1 VTKRTGGEIVRDR
14 LLAEEVPFLVGIP
27 GHGIVAML
35 DAFRT
40 SQDRIKILQVR
51 HEQSAVHLADGYYRV
66 SGKPLAVFTSIGPG
80 ALNTAVGLGASYVD
94 STAVLVLSGETHT
107 YMEGRGVLQE
117 VERKRPADV
126 PSVLEPLV
134 KAGYRPRSQQQLHDD
149 LGSAFREMTT
159 GRPGPTFV
167 SLPMDVQAESNDVP
181 DPEPTS
187 ADAREALSADALTNV
202 ESAVQLLIDAKH
214 PVIAAGGG
222 VTLANAQQ
230 ALLELAERT
239 GAAVV
244 TTLQGKGCFPEDH
257 PLYGW
262 HLGTKGTSIGNA
274 LTTSADVIL
283 AVGTR
288 FTDQV
293 ASSYRAGT
301 TFGFG
306 AAGNTKLIQ
315 IDIDPRELGKNY
327 SVDVGIQ
334 GDAAGALDAITAGLS
349 VRGHS
354 VDYESSEYFARI
366 QELRENRI
374 QELREKWMD
383 ETAELRESE
392 AVPSTVPRFY
402 KELREVLSRDA
413 IVVTSSGH
421 AQACVLEFPFYEP
434 RTNLT
439 SGGFSTMGWAYPAA
453 LGAKLAAPEKQVV
466 AVIGDGD
473 FMMTMQEMAT
483 AREYGI
489 NVVVVLLN
497 NYGWYSIRD
506 LQMAEFGEDR
516 AIGIDWD
523 EDKSPDFVA
532 VAKGFGLQA
541 ESVERPADIQ
551 AAVNRALAHD
561 GPSLVEVKVA
571 RDFPNSGST
580 VVGWWDVPIPA
591 YLEDRRADY
600 EQARNEIEPPPAS
613 PTRD

>member
-1 VTKRTGGEIVRDR
+1 MTKPTGGEIVRDR
-14 LLAEEVPFLVGIP
+14 LLAEEVPYLVGIP

-40 SQDRIKILQVR
+40 SQDQIKVLQVR

-66 SGKPLAVFTSIGPG
+66 AGKPLAVFTSIGPG
-80 ALNTAVGLGASYVD
+80 ALNTAIGLGASYVD

-117 VERKRPADV
+117 LERKRPADI
-126 PSVLEPLV
+126 PAVLEPLV
-134 KAGYRPRSQQQLHDD
+134 KAGYRPRSQQELFDD
-149 LGSAFREMTT
+149 LASAFREMTT
-159 GRPGPTFV
+159 GRPGPTFI
-167 SLPMDVQAESNDVP
+167 SLPMDVQAESSAVP
-181 DPEPTS
+181 KAESTS
-187 ADAREALSADALTNV
+187 VAEADELLPDALSNVAAAVSLLTSS
-202 ESAVQLLIDAKH
+202 ER
-214 PVIAAGGG
+214 PVIVAGGG
-222 VTLANAQQ
+222 VTLGGAES
-230 ALLELAERT
+230 ALLELAERI

-293 ASSYRAGT
+293 TSSFRSGT
-301 TFGFG
+301 TF
-306 AAGNTKLIQ
+306 ATDSTKLIQ
-315 IDIDPRELGKNY
+315 IDIDDREIGKNY
-327 SVDVGIQ
+327 SVDVGIES
-334 GDAAGALDAITAGLS
+334 DAAAALTAINSGLS
-349 VRGHS
+349 DLVSSG
-354 VDYESSEYFARI
+354 DYEARDYFSEI
-366 QELRENRI
+366 QQLRD
-374 QELREKWMD
+374 KWLD

-392 AVPSTVPRFY
+392 AVPPTIPRFY
-402 KELREVLSRDA
+402 KELREVLNRDA

-453 LGAKLAAPEKQVV
+453 LGAKLAAPDKQVV

-483 AREYGI
+483 AMEYRI
-489 NVVVVLLN
+489 NVVAVLLN

-516 AIGIDWD
+516 AIGTDWD
-523 EDKSPDFVA
+523 AEKSPDFVKIA
-532 VAKGFGLQA
+532 EGFGLQA
-541 ESVERPADIQ
+541 ESVGQPGEIQ
-551 AAVNRALAHD
+551 AAVDRALAYD

-600 EQARNEIEPPPAS
+600 EQARKEIEPPPA
-613 PTRD
+613 PTMRE

>member
-1 VTKRTGGEIVRDR
+1 MPATRLTGGEIVRDR
-14 LLAEEVPFLVGIP
+14 LLAEGVPYLVGIP

-40 SQDRIKILQVR
+40 SGDRIKVLQVR

-66 SGKPLAVFTSIGPG
+66 AGKPLAVFTSIGPG
-80 ALNTAVGLGASYVD
+80 ALNTAIGLGASYVD
-94 STAVLVLSGETHT
+94 STAVLVIAGETHT

-117 VERKRPADV
+117 LERKRPADL

-134 KAGYRPRSQQQLHDD
+134 KASYRPRTQRALFND
-149 LGSAFREMTT
+149 LVNAFREMTT
-159 GRPGPTFV
+159 GRPGPTFL
-167 SLPMDVQAESNDVP
+167 SLPMDVQAESAEV
-181 DPEPTS
+181 PEPAAVMGGYSPEPLSEQAS
-187 ADAREALSADALTNV
+187 ANVRAAIDLLVVADR
-202 ESAVQLLIDAKH
+202 
-214 PVIAAGGG
+214 PVIVAGGG
-222 VTLANAQQ
+222 VTLANAEGQ
-230 ALLELAERT
+230 LLSLAERT

-293 ASSYRAGT
+293 ASSFRAGT
-301 TFGFG
+301 TFDP
-306 AAGNTKLIQ
+306 ARSKLVQ
-315 IDIDPRELGKNY
+315 VDIDGRELGKNY
-327 SVDVGIQ
+327 DLEVGIQ
-334 GDAAGALDAITAGLS
+334 GDAAVVLGAIIDGLAEREHR
-349 VRGHS
+349 VE
-354 VDYESSEYFARI
+354 YESTDYFSEI
-366 QELRENRI
+366 GELRETW
-374 QELREKWMD
+374 LD
-383 ETAELRESE
+383 ETAELRESV
-392 AVPSTVPRFY
+392 AIPPTVPRFY
-402 KELREVLSRDA
+402 RELRKVLDRDA

-439 SGGFSTMGWAYPAA
+439 SGGFSTMGWSYPAA

-466 AVIGDGD
+466 AVVGDGD
-473 FMMTMQEMAT
+473 FLMTMQEMAT
-483 AREYGI
+483 AKEYGI
-489 NVVVVLLN
+489 GVVAVLLN

-516 AIGIDWD
+516 GFGVDWD
-523 EDKSPDFVA
+523 AAKSPDFVA
-532 VAKGFGLQA
+532 IARGFGLHA
-541 ESVERPADIQ
+541 ESVDDPDEIQ
-551 AAVNRALAHD
+551 AAVGRALTQD

-571 RDFPNSGST
+571 RDYPNSGST

-591 YLEDRRADY
+591 YLTDRRTAY
-600 EQARNEIEPPPAS
+600 EEARKEIEPPPAK
-613 PTRD
+613 

>member
-1 VTKRTGGEIVRDR
+1 MTNRTGGEIVKDR
-14 LLAEEVPFLVGIP
+14 LLAEEVPYLVGIP

-40 SQDRIKILQVR
+40 VQDQIKILQVR
-51 HEQSAVHLADGYYRV
+51 HEQSAVHLADGYYRI

-80 ALNTAVGLGASYVD
+80 ALNTAVGLGASFVD
-94 STAVLVLSGETHT
+94 STAALVISGETHT

-117 VERKRPADV
+117 LERKRPADI

-134 KAGYRPRSQQQLHDD
+134 KASYRPRSQQALHDD
-149 LGSAFREMTT
+149 LASAFKEMTT

-167 SLPMDVQAESNDVP
+167 SLPMDVQAESSDVP
-181 DPEPTS
+181 DPVPTS
-187 ADAREALSADALTNV
+187 SITANELSTEALAASEAAAD
-202 ESAVQLLIDAKH
+202 LLAAATR
-214 PVIAAGGG
+214 PVIVAGGG
-222 VTLANAQQ
+222 VTLANAEA

-293 ASSYRAGT
+293 ASSFRANT
-301 TFGFG
+301 TFTTGT
-306 AAGNTKLIQ
+306 TKLIQ
-315 IDIDPRELGKNY
+315 IDIDSRELGKNY
-327 SVDVGIQ
+327 ELELGIQ
-334 GDAAGALDAITAGLS
+334 GDATQVISAINTELTQQEHTAN
-349 VRGHS
+349 
-354 VDYESSEYFARI
+354 YEATDYFADI
-366 QELRENRI
+366 HELR
-374 QELREKWMD
+374 QTWLD
-383 ETAELRESE
+383 ETEELRESE
-392 AVPSTVPRFY
+392 AIPSTVPRFY
-402 KELREVLSRDA
+402 KELRETLDRDA

-434 RTNLT
+434 KTNLT

-453 LGAKLAAPEKQVV
+453 LGAKLAAPDKQVV

-473 FMMTMQEMAT
+473 FLMTMQEMAT
-483 AREYGI
+483 AMQYGI

-516 AIGIDWD
+516 AIATDWD
-523 EDKSPDFVA
+523 AAKSPDFVA
-532 VAKGFGLQA
+532 IAKGFGLYS
-541 ESVERPADIQ
+541 ESVDKPDDIQ
-551 AAVNRALAHD
+551 EAVNRALEHD

-580 VVGWWDVPIPA
+580 VVGWWDVPIPT
-591 YLEDRRADY
+591 YLEDRRAQY
-600 EQARNEIEPPPAS
+600 ERARNEIEPPPVS
-613 PTRD
+613 T

>member
-14 LLAEEVPFLVGIP
+14 LLAEQVPYLVGIP
-27 GHGIVAML
+27 GHGIVAMI

-40 SQDRIKILQVR
+40 VQDEIKILQVR

-66 SGKPLAVFTSIGPG
+66 AGKPLAVFTSIGPG
-80 ALNTAVGLGASYVD
+80 ALNTAIGLGASYVD
-94 STAVLVLSGETHT
+94 STAVMVISGETHT

-117 VERKRPADV
+117 LERKRPADV

-134 KAGYRPRSQQQLHDD
+134 KAAYRPRSQ
-149 LGSAFREMTT
+149 SALYEDMADAFKQMTT

-167 SLPMDVQAESNDVP
+167 SLPMDVQAESDDVP
-181 DPEPTS
+181 DAVATS
-187 ADAREALSADALTNV
+187 ERGSEDLSAEASASVNDAV
-202 ESAVQLLIDAKH
+202 KLLSEAER
-214 PVIAAGGG
+214 PVIVAGGG
-222 VTLANAQQ
+222 VTLANAES

-257 PLYGW
+257 SLYGW

-293 ASSYRAGT
+293 ASSFRAGT
-301 TFGFG
+301 TF
-306 AAGNTKLIQ
+306 ATDKTSLIQ
-315 IDIDPRELGKNY
+315 IDIDSRELGKNY
-327 SVDVGIQ
+327 SVEVGIR
-334 GDAAGALDAITAGLS
+334 GDASQAISAINSGLAEHEH
-349 VRGHS
+349 VA
-354 VDYESSEYFARI
+354 DYESSDYFAEI
-366 QELRENRI
+366 QQLR
-374 QELREKWMD
+374 QTWLD
-383 ETAELRESE
+383 ETAELRESG

-402 KELREVLSRDA
+402 KELRDVLNRDA

-434 RTNLT
+434 KTNLT

-453 LGAKLAAPEKQVV
+453 LGAKLAAPDKQVV

-483 AREYGI
+483 AMEYDI

-516 AIGIDWD
+516 AMATDWD
-523 EDKSPDFVA
+523 EKKSPDFVA
-532 VAKGFGLQA
+532 IAKGFGLYS
-541 ESVERPADIQ
+541 ESVEQPDDIQ
-551 AAVNRALAHD
+551 AAVNRAVAYD
-561 GPSLVEVKVA
+561 GPSLIEVKVA

-580 VVGWWDVPIPA
+580 VVGWWDVPIPT

-600 EQARNEIEPPPAS
+600 EQARKEIEPPPA
-613 PTRD
+613 

>member
-1 VTKRTGGEIVRDR
+1 VLNRTGGEIVRDK
-14 LLAEEVPFLVGIP
+14 LLAEEVPYLIGIP

-40 SQDRIKILQVR
+40 TQDRIKILQVR

-66 SGKPLAVFTSIGPG
+66 AGKPLAVFTSIGPG

-94 STAVLVLSGETHT
+94 STAVLVISGETHT

-117 VERKRPADV
+117 LERKRPADL
-126 PSVLEPLV
+126 PSVFEPLV
-134 KAGYRPRSQQQLHDD
+134 KASYRPRSQQALYDD
-149 LGSAFREMTT
+149 LASAFREMTT
-159 GRPGPTFV
+159 GRPGPTFI
-167 SLPMDVQAESNDVP
+167 SLPMDVQAESSEVP
-181 DPEPTS
+181 EAEGFVPEKTG
-187 ADAREALSADALTNV
+187 LSVDSFTEISKAASLLTGA
-202 ESAVQLLIDAKH
+202 ER
-214 PVIAAGGG
+214 PVIVAGGG
-222 VTLANAQQ
+222 VTLANAELQ
-230 ALLELAERT
+230 LLQLAERT

-244 TTLQGKGCFPEDH
+244 TTLQGKGSFPEDH
-257 PLYGW
+257 LLYGW
-262 HLGTKGTSIGNA
+262 HLGTKGTSVGNA

-293 ASSYRAGT
+293 ASSFRAGT
-301 TFGFG
+301 TFDTGK
-306 AAGNTKLIQ
+306 TKIIQ
-315 IDIDPRELGKNY
+315 IDIDSRELGKNY
-327 SVDVGIQ
+327 PIELGIQ
-334 GDAAGALDAITAGLS
+334 GDASQVIAAINNELSALE
-349 VRGHS
+349 HS
-354 VDYESSEYFARI
+354 SNYESSGYFAEI
-366 QELRENRI
+366 EQLRDNW
-374 QELREKWMD
+374 LD
-383 ETAELRESE
+383 ETAELRDSE
-392 AVPSTVPRFY
+392 AAPSTVPRFY
-402 KELREVLSRDA
+402 KELRQVLDRDA

-483 AREYGI
+483 AKQYGI

-516 AIGIDWD
+516 AIATDWD
-523 EDKSPDFVA
+523 SESSPDFVA
-532 VAKGFGLQA
+532 VAKGFGLYS
-541 ESVERPADIQ
+541 ESVDQPGDIQ
-551 AAVNRALAHD
+551 AAVERALKHD

-580 VVGWWDVPIPA
+580 VVGWWDVPIPT
-591 YLEDRRADY
+591 YLEDRRAKY
-600 EQARNEIEPPPAS
+600 EQARKEIEPPPA
-613 PTRD
+613 

>member
-1 VTKRTGGEIVRDR
+1 MLNRTGGEIVRDK
-14 LLAEEVPFLVGIP
+14 LLAEEVPYLIGIP

-40 SQDRIKILQVR
+40 TQDRIKILQVR

-66 SGKPLAVFTSIGPG
+66 AGKPLAVFTSIGPG

-94 STAVLVLSGETHT
+94 STAVLVISGETHT

-117 VERKRPADV
+117 LERKRPADL
-126 PSVLEPLV
+126 PSVFEPLV
-134 KAGYRPRSQQQLHDD
+134 KASYRPRSQQALYDD
-149 LGSAFREMTT
+149 LASAFREMTT
-159 GRPGPTFV
+159 GRPGPTFI
-167 SLPMDVQAESNDVP
+167 SLPMDVQAESSEVP
-181 DPEPTS
+181 EAEGFVPEKTG
-187 ADAREALSADALTNV
+187 LSVDSFTEISKAASLLTGA
-202 ESAVQLLIDAKH
+202 ER
-214 PVIAAGGG
+214 PVIVAGGG
-222 VTLANAQQ
+222 VTLANAELQ
-230 ALLELAERT
+230 LLQLAERT

-244 TTLQGKGCFPEDH
+244 TTLQGKGSFPEDH
-257 PLYGW
+257 LLYGW
-262 HLGTKGTSIGNA
+262 HLGTKGTSVGNA

-293 ASSYRAGT
+293 ASSFRAGT
-301 TFGFG
+301 TFDTGK
-306 AAGNTKLIQ
+306 TKIIQ
-315 IDIDPRELGKNY
+315 IDIDSRELGKNY
-327 SVDVGIQ
+327 PIELGIQ
-334 GDAAGALDAITAGLS
+334 GDASQVIAAINNELSALE
-349 VRGHS
+349 HS
-354 VDYESSEYFARI
+354 SNYESSGYFAEI
-366 QELRENRI
+366 EQLRDNW
-374 QELREKWMD
+374 LD
-383 ETAELRESE
+383 ETAELRDSE
-392 AVPSTVPRFY
+392 AAPSTVPRFY
-402 KELREVLSRDA
+402 KELRQVLDRDA

-483 AREYGI
+483 AKQYGI

-516 AIGIDWD
+516 AIATDWD
-523 EDKSPDFVA
+523 SESSPDFVA
-532 VAKGFGLQA
+532 VAKGFGLYS
-541 ESVERPADIQ
+541 ESVDQPGDIQ
-551 AAVNRALAHD
+551 AAVERALKHD

-580 VVGWWDVPIPA
+580 VVGWWDVPIPT
-591 YLEDRRADY
+591 YLEDRRAKY
-600 EQARNEIEPPPAS
+600 EQARKEIEPPPA
-613 PTRD
+613 